1 MSRDIF
7 PYTCPMQPKI
17 DQLKHHFA
25 GCTSP
30 YDKII
35 ELGRD
40 LPPLPKADQIPANL
54 VSGCQ
59 STLYLKTTFREGKL
73 YFETQADALISA
85 GLAVLLT
92 SVLSGETPETVLTF
106 EPTYLTELNIPASL
120 SPSRANGL
128 ASLHLRMKQE
138 ALKMLTANH
147 SQAL

>member
-7 PYTCPMQPKI
+7 LYTIPMQTKI
-17 DQLKHHFA
+17 DQLKGHFTNCA
-25 GCTSP
+25 SP

-35 ELGRD
+35 ELGRKA
-40 LPPLPKADQIPANL
+40 PPLPQADQIPANL

-59 STLYLKTTFREGKL
+59 STLYLKTTLENGKL
-73 YFETQADALISA
+73 LFETQADALISA

-92 SVLSGETPETVLTF
+92 AVLSGETPKTILTF
-106 EPTYLTELNIPASL
+106 DPTYLTDLNIPTSL

-138 ALKMLTANH
+138 ALKQLA
-147 SQAL
+147 SQGQ

>member
-7 PYTCPMQPKI
+7 HYTILMQSKI
-17 DQLKHHFA
+17 AQLKSHFTH
-25 GCTSP
+25 CTSP

-35 ELGRD
+35 ELGRN
-40 LPPLPKADQIPANL
+40 LPPLPPADQIPANL

-59 STLYLKTTFREGKL
+59 STLYLKTTLLDGKL
-73 YFETQADALISA
+73 IFETQADALISA

-92 SVLSGETPETVLTF
+92 TVLSGETPETVLTF
-106 EPTYLTELNIPASL
+106 DPTYLTDLQIPTSL

-138 ALKMLTANH
+138 ALKQLA
-147 SQAL
+147 SQA